1 MARNF
6 RYCRGL
12 TAGGGR
18 LRGDTLSPVRHRGG
32 AGTKREMP
40 HPRALALTQGPG
52 RVSSRGGGGALAHSG
67 HTSRSLSYAMPWI
80 AQRSIRTSAPL
91 AGWAGSGPV
100 TGVCA
105 GMDRAPSPSI
115 VTPSSVHPH
124 WPTRL
129 RLPVPRDP
137 GVTLGRDGPVTWHP
151 DVSPGGLLPRVRAGD
166 PDVRGTRL
174 ARHRLHRRRRWW
186 RGGLDGG
193 RPHVVAA
200 AHDQERKEQ
209 QKVSGN
215 PTTPHVPLHSPRV
228 WSRLSSAEASTWCLQ
243 TPCRLRASV
252 EQGTCHTTADA

>member
-1 MARNF
+1 MATH
-6 RYCRGL
+6 CRPY
-12 TAGGGR
+12 AIVAAR
-18 LRGDTLSPVRHRGG
+18 HPRRGDARSSC
-32 AGTKREMP
+32 
-40 HPRALALTQGPG
+40 LASTQGPG

-67 HTSRSLSYAMPWI
+67 HTSRSLSYAMPCI

-105 GMDRAPSPSI
+105 GMDRAPPPSI
-115 VTPSSVHPH
+115 VTPSSVDPH
-124 WPTRL
+124 WPTHL

-137 GVTLGRDGPVTWHP
+137 GVTLGRDGPVPWHP
-151 DVSPGGLLPRVRAGD
+151 HVCPGGLLPRVRAGD

-193 RPHVVAA
+193 RPHVAA
-200 AHDQERKEQ
+200 AHDQERQEQQ

-215 PTTPHVPLHSPRV
+215 PTTPHLHLHSPRACGCGLAALL
-228 WSRLSSAEASTWCLQ
+228 SRGVHLVHPDATASASK
-243 TPCRLRASV
+243 R
-252 EQGTCHTTADA
+252 